1 MSQVERWRLVLGRY
15 AEQQLGSP
23 KAGSHQARMDAALEY
38 LYRREYSGRG
48 VRPGEGDGIGPGG
61 GADGQGPGGQGADG
75 QGGGRQGGLGD
86 SVLTL
91 VDWLGEVRELF
102 PRRTAEIVEKHAL
115 DRYGLTELV
124 TDPRALERL
133 EPNEQLLKTLLA
145 LKGRLSP
152 EVLVIARRII
162 QQVVDELR
170 RKLEGEVRQALSGR
184 LSRHRHSPLQLTANF
199 DALGTIRRNLKNY
212 DPDSGKLILERV
224 LFFERNTRRLPWDI
238 IVCVDQSGSMAGSV
252 IHSAVMAGILSGLP
266 AFRVRLVLFDTNVV
280 DLSDITDDPVEVL
293 LSVQLGG
300 GTDIAKAVQYCAQLV
315 ENPARTVF
323 VLVTDFFEGGSPAE
337 LVRAVRELAEAR
349 VTMLG
354 LAALDGEAF
363 PSYDKAMAG
372 RLAEHDMKIAAL
384 TPAELANWLVEV
396 TS

>member
-1 MSQVERWRLVLGRY
+1 MNQVERWRLVLGRY
-15 AEQQLGSP
+15 ADQRLGSP
-23 KAGSHQARMDAALEY
+23 RGGSSEERMDAALEY
-38 LYRREYSGRG
+38 LYGREYSGRG
-48 VRPGEGDGIGPGG
+48 VRPGDGETGG
-61 GADGQGPGGQGADG
+61 SAD
-75 QGGGRQGGLGD
+75 RSGGLGD
-86 SVLTL
+86 SLPTL

-102 PRRTAEIVEKHAL
+102 PRETAERVEQHAL

-145 LKGRLSP
+145 LKGMLNP
-152 EVLVIARRII
+152 DVLVIARRII

-170 RKLEGEVRQALSGR
+170 RRLEAEVRPALSGR
-184 LSRHRHSPLQLTANF
+184 RSLHRHSPMKLAANF
-199 DALGTIRRNLKNY
+199 DAVGTIRRNLKNY
-212 DPDSGKLILERV
+212 DPETGKLILERV

-238 IVCVDQSGSMAGSV
+238 IVCVDQSASMAGSV

-266 AFRVRLVLFDTNVV
+266 AFRIRLVVFDTDIV
-280 DLSDITDDPVEVL
+280 DLTEYADDPVEVL
-293 LSVQLGG
+293 MSVQLGG

-315 ENPARTVF
+315 ENPARTVL
-323 VLVTDFFEGGSPAE
+323 VLVTDFFEGGSPSD
-337 LVRAVRELAEAR
+337 LVRTVEELAGAR

-354 LAALDGEAF
+354 LAALDGDAH
-363 PSYDKAMAG
+363 PSYDRALAQ
-372 RLAEHDMKIAAL
+372 RLAQHDMKIAAL